1 MATVTLYGI
10 PPSLLVWYSPGFLVT
25 SPWDPGQVLDTGP
38 LWDWVGLNAL
48 GLSAT
53 GTPFAEVLRVGE
65 AYFHQHLIQ
74 ELVGRPALP
83 STAGQ
88 DLN

>member
-1 MATVTLYGI
+1 MLSGN
-10 PPSLLVWYSPGFLVT
+10 PPSRLVWYSPGFLVT
-25 SPWDPGQVLDTGP
+25 SPWDPGRVLDTGP
-38 LWDWVGLNAL
+38 LWDSVGLDAL

-53 GTPFAEVLRVGE
+53 GTPFEEVLRVGE

-74 ELVGRPALP
+74 ELVGRPALL

-88 DLN
+88 GLG